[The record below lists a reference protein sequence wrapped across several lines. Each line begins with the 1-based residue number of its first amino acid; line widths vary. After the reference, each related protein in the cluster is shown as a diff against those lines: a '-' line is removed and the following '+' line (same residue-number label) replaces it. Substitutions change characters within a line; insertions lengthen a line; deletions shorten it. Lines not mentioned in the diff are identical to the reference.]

1 MRAGLPLAN
10 AGRERCPL
18 EVYLTGLTTG
28 SPNATVLLKLVG
40 RYEIIALLGEGGMG
54 RVYRARDTQLGRMV
68 AVKVLPQAFAADADY
83 LRRFEQEAR
92 AAAALNHSGIMA
104 VYDVGVHDGAPYL
117 VSELLEGVTLRERL
131 AAGRV
136 SFDTFLDFSTQ
147 VADALAA
154 AHAKGIVHRDLKPEN
169 LFVCPG
175 DRIKILDFGLAKLT
189 AAAVSERVDVT
200 GAPLPIVATMPH
212 TVLGTPGYMPPEQ
225 ARGEQT
231 DHRADLFSFGCAA
244 YEMLEGRRPFEGS
257 TPADVIGS
265 ILKDSPQPLTNSIE
279 RPLPPALDRIVQ
291 RCLAKEQSARFQSAS
306 DLAFALHSVS
316 MHGRPP
322 HQLGVHL
329 GDRKRG
335 PRPALVWGLAAGV
348 TALVAGFVAFGG
360 NDAHIAVN
368 PPLIEFLV
376 PPPNEH
382 QLFAP
387 MPLPGL
393 IPTAPQVG
401 VSPDGSRI
409 AFVSADPGGKRQLW
423 IRSIDASRPRA
434 VEGTEGANSWPFWS
448 PDSRYVVI
456 AVGRTL
462 VKVDAQSG
470 TVENLSTLPE
480 QAPPVPFVT
489 GSWNDAGTILFSIGG
504 MNGIYRTAAIGG
516 APRAVTQ
523 LDTTRGDQ
531 YHSWPQLL
539 SGDRFLLFIRTDNA
553 ETNGVY
559 AGNLTSGDLTRV
571 HANASRAVYANG
583 HLLWTIDERLVAQP
597 FDAASLRLAGQ
608 PATVV
613 PSVFQGA
620 GRTAAFWMSNASSL
634 VYATGDTRERQF
646 HIVARDGAAI
656 GTVGPP
662 GLYVTFDASPD
673 LSKLVAEVSKNTTA
687 RFSTLALFDTARGVL
702 APLTLG
708 DQNDTDPRFGPGGA
722 VVFARN
728 SKDGAGITQID
739 PGSGRTATILPRGK
753 LPVLWMEDWSPDGS
767 TIVYRSAANRDAWQL
782 TAGNTEPQRLTDAR
796 NAIEQV
802 QLSPD
807 RRWIAYNTTETGRSE
822 VFISSVPLGGQRWQ
836 VSAAGG
842 VQATWRADGRELY
855 FLGLDGGLYG
865 VDIAQSGHAL
875 STNAPRLLFRTPLP
889 VISAVVEQ
897 YRPSGNGQR
906 FLFCLPLTSVRR
918 EPLRMLL
925 NWPAAL
931 AERR

>member
-1 MRAGLPLAN
+1 VA
-10 AGRERCPL
+10 CPL
-18 EVYLTGLTTG
+18 PIPLSTPLPEVYLTRLAPGA
-28 SPNATVLLKLVG
+28 PNATVLVTLIG
-40 RYEIIALLGEGGMG
+40 RYEVVGLLGEGGMG

-68 AVKVLPQAFAADADY
+68 AVKVLPQAFAADVDY

-92 AAAALNHSGIMA
+92 AAAALSHPGIMA

-131 AAGRV
+131 TAGRI
-136 SFDTFLDFSTQ
+136 SFDMFLDFSTQ
-147 VADALAA
+147 VAEALAA

-189 AAAVSERVDVT
+189 AAAVSDRVDVT
-200 GAPLPIVATMPH
+200 GAPPPIVATLPH

-225 ARGEQT
+225 ARGDMT
-231 DHRADLFSFGCAA
+231 DHRADLFSFGCVA

-265 ILKDSPQPLTNSIE
+265 ILKDSPKSLTSSIE
-279 RPLPPALDRIVQ
+279 RPLPPALDSIVQ
-291 RCLAKEQSARFQSAS
+291 RCLAKEPSARFQSAS

-316 MHGRPP
+316 IHGRS
-322 HQLGVHL
+322 LVEFGVRPRDH
-329 GDRKRG
+329 KRSW
-335 PRPALVWGLAAGV
+335 RTALPWSLAATGV
-348 TALVAGFVAFGG
+348 TALAAFLAFGG
-360 NDAHIAVN
+360 GDARVTGKSSRV
-368 PPLIEFLV
+368 EFLI
-376 PPPNEH
+376 PPPTED

-401 VSPDGSRI
+401 VSPDGSRV
-409 AFVSADPGGKRQLW
+409 AFVTADPGGKRQLW

-434 VEGTEGANSWPFWS
+434 VDGTEGANAWPFWS
-448 PDSRYVVI
+448 PDSRFVVI
-456 AVGRTL
+456 AVGRML
-462 VKVDAQSG
+462 VKIDAHSG
-470 TVENLSTLPE
+470 TVENLTTLPE

-504 MNGIYRTAAIGG
+504 VNGIYRTPAIGG
-516 APRAVTQ
+516 AARAVTQ

-559 AGNLTSGDLTRV
+559 AGDLTSSDLTKI

-583 HLLWTIDERLVAQP
+583 HLLWTIGDRLVAQP
-597 FDAASLRLAGQ
+597 FDAASLALTGQ

-620 GRTAAFWMSNASSL
+620 GRTAAFWMSNANSL
-634 VYATGDTRERQF
+634 IYAGGDTRERQF
-646 HIVARDGAAI
+646 HTVTRDGAAI

-662 GLYVTFDASPD
+662 GLYVTFDASAD
-673 LSKLVAEVSKNTTA
+673 LSKLVVEVSKDTTA
-687 RFSTLALFDTARGVL
+687 RFSTLAFLDTTRGVL

-728 SKDGAGITQID
+728 SKDGPGIAQID
-739 PGSGRTATILPRGK
+739 PSSGRATIVLPRGQ

-767 TIVYRSAANRDAWQL
+767 SIVYRSAANRDAWQL
-782 TAGNTEPQRLTDAR
+782 SKGQTEPQRLTEAR

-822 VFISSVPLGGQRWQ
+822 VFISSVSPGGQRWQ
-836 VSAAGG
+836 ASAAGG
-842 VQATWRADGRELY
+842 VQPTWRTDGRELY
-855 FLGLDGGLYG
+855 FLGLDGGLYSVG
-865 VDIAQSGHAL
+865 IAQSGNGL
-875 STNAPRLLFRTPLP
+875 ITNAPRLLFRTRLP

-897 YRPSGNGQR
+897 YRPSGDGQR

-925 NWPAAL
+925 NWPTAL